1 MRAVLK
7 SFTKSFQRSW
17 VLVMKYFLSKVVD
30 LQSKTFQLKKDW
42 RTAPCVKLP
51 RTAFLEASFEIFRAT
66 ASFCVVCGNSKVL
79 KHLLQTSWSFFF
91 QTSRWCVVV
100 LKSSFDEKRTIDD
113 VPWGIF
119 GKIFKSEQNS
129 WKTPLLNIDFFE
141 DFTYLLKSPILR
153 NAFQWLLLYF
163 KRDFYQPFEKQ

>member
-7 SFTKSFQRSW
+7 SFTKSFQKSW
-17 VLVMKYFLSKVVD
+17 VLVVKYFLSKVVD
-30 LQSKTFQLKKDW
+30 LQSKTSQLKKRLKDSPLYETFQDSFFRSFFRNFQGNCFFLCGMW
-42 RTAPCVKLP
+42 QFKSFK
-51 RTAFLEASFEIFRAT
+51 AFIANELI
-66 ASFCVVCGNSKVL
+66 L
-79 KHLLQTSWSFFF
+79 FF
-91 QTSRWCVVV
+91 QTWRWCVVV